1 MRYRIRV
8 KLSSPVLS
16 EIHKN
21 AFVFSGLAGLGNMDN
36 EPSKIVH
43 YELIDHTADFGV
55 RIFGKDAADLFR
67 NGALALTD
75 LITDRPNAK
84 SGRTCY
90 IRVAGNDWEDLMVN
104 WLREVLYLWSGKEML
119 LQDVTIE
126 SICENEMEVAR
137 IARLIDLERSME
149 GMSKRTGIFNK
160 IDNIFSEEWRTE
172 EDLLIEIDEKV
183 NKDNDY
189 Q

>member
-126 SICENEMEVAR
+126 SICENEMEALVRVEAYSPQR
-137 IARLIDLERSME
+137 HVLKNEIKAVTYHQIAVV
-149 GMSKRTGIFNK
+149 
-160 IDNIFSEEWRTE
+160 DNGTQWRAQVIL
-172 EDLLIEIDEKV
+172 DV
-183 NKDNDY
+183 
-189 Q
+189 